1 MPVAVTGGIL
11 GRQPTSVARVAV
23 PAALVVVIAVVAVLM
38 FGGGSGY
45 TVTATFENAG
55 QLVNGN
61 YVEVAGRP
69 VGKVESIVLD
79 SHAQARVK
87 LSVGSG
93 FDPLH
98 EGTTAVIRAS
108 SLSGIANRYVE
119 IFPGPNSAPKIQ
131 DGGAIGADKTQA
143 PVDLDQL
150 FNTLDPKTR
159 KGLQDIVQG
168 GAAQYKGK
176 SAKAAAALRYFNPA
190 ISTSARV
197 ARELV
202 LDRSAFQRFV
212 SQTAETVSAL
222 DARRGDLAAL
232 VGNTNATAKAV
243 GDENVALGRA
253 LGLLPDTLRRAN
265 TTFVNLRA
273 TLDDLDVL
281 VNASKPATKRLAP
294 LFRQLRGLVG
304 DARPTIRDLRLLIRR
319 QGANN
324 DLIELTG
331 KMPRLQKIASETFPH
346 DIAALTQALPVISYA
361 RPYTPDLTGWI
372 TKFGQGANPY
382 DANGHYAR
390 IQPIFNQFN
399 FTDTPA
405 GPTLTPLPK
414 DLAGRNGLNARNSLR
429 CPGAAMQAPPD
440 GSAPWPNDAP
450 GCDPTDV
457 PPGP

>member
-1 MPVAVTGGIL
+1 
-11 GRQPTSVARVAV
+11 
-23 PAALVVVIAVVAVLM
+23 VVVVVAFLM
-38 FGGGSGY
+38 FSGGSGY
-45 TVTATFENAG
+45 TVTATFNNAG
-55 QLVNGN
+55 QLVKGN

-69 VGKVESIVLD
+69 VGKVKSIELD
-79 SHAQARVK
+79 NNAQARVK
-87 LSVGSG
+87 IQVGSG

-119 IFPGPNSAPKIQ
+119 LHPGPNSAAKIE
-131 DGGAIGADKTQA
+131 DGGEINADKTQA

-168 GAAQYKGK
+168 GATQYKGK
-176 SAKAAAALRYFNPA
+176 SAKAAEALKYFNPA

-202 LDRSAFQRFV
+202 YDRQAFQRFV
-212 SQTAETVSAL
+212 TDTAETVSAL
-222 DARRGDLAAL
+222 EERRDDLAGL
-232 VGNTNATAKAV
+232 ITNTNATAKAI

-273 TLDDLDVL
+273 TLNDLDVL
-281 VNASKPATKRLAP
+281 VDESKPATKDLAP
-294 LFRQLRGLVG
+294 LFRQLRGLV
-304 DARPTIRDLRLLIRR
+304 DDSIPTIHDLRILIRK
-319 QGANN
+319 QGKNN

-331 KMPRLQKIASETFPH
+331 KMPKLASIAKRTFPH
-346 DIAALTQALPVISYA
+346 DIAALQRSLPVISYI
-361 RPYTPDLTGWI
+361 RPYTPDLTGWV
-372 TKFGQGANPY
+372 TKFAEVANPY

-390 IQPIFNQFN
+390 IQPIFNQFQY
-399 FTDTPA
+399 TDTPA
-405 GPTLTPLPK
+405 GPTLVPLSD

-429 CPGAAMQAPPD
+429 CPGAATQPSPD
-440 GSAPWPNDAP
+440 GSNPWPDDSP
-450 GCDPTDV
+450 DCDPTNV

>member
-1 MPVAVTGGIL
+1 
-11 GRQPTSVARVAV
+11 
-23 PAALVVVIAVVAVLM
+23 VVVLVAFLM

-45 TVTATFENAG
+45 TVTAVFETGG
-55 QLVNGN
+55 QLVKGN
-61 YVEVAGRP
+61 NVEIAGRP
-69 VGKVESIVLD
+69 VGKVKSIELD
-79 SHAQARVK
+79 SNAQARVK
-87 LSVGSG
+87 IQVGSG

-119 IFPGPNSAPKIQ
+119 LHPGPNSAPKID
-131 DGGAIGADKTQA
+131 DGGLIKADRTQA

-159 KGLQDIVQG
+159 KGLQDIIQG
-168 GAAQYKGK
+168 GATQYKDK
-176 SAKAAAALRYFNPA
+176 SAQAAEALHYFNPA

-202 LDRSAFQRFV
+202 LDRTAFQRFV
-212 SQTAETVSAL
+212 TQTANTVTAL
-222 DARRGDLAAL
+222 DERRNDLAAL
-232 VGNTNATAKAV
+232 VGNANTTAKAI

-273 TLDDLDVL
+273 TLNDLDVL
-281 VNASKPATKRLAP
+281 VNESKPATKRLAP
-294 LFRQLRGLVG
+294 LFRQLRPLVR
-304 DARPTIRDLRLLIRR
+304 DSRPTIRDLRLLIRKK
-319 QGANN
+319 GKNN
-324 DLIELTG
+324 DLIELTA
-331 KMPRLQKIASETFPH
+331 KMPKLAKIAKETFPH
-346 DIAALTQALPVISYA
+346 DIAALQKSMPVISYI

-372 TKFGQGANPY
+372 TKFAEVASPY

-390 IQPIFNQFN
+390 IQPIFNQFQ

-405 GPTLTPLPK
+405 GPTLTPLP
-414 DLAGRNGLNARNSLR
+414 DDTAGRNGLNARNSLR
-429 CPGAAMQAPPD
+429 CPGAAMQPPPD
-440 GSAPWPNDAP
+440 GSAPWPDDAP
-450 GCDPTDV
+450 GCDPTNV

>member
-1 MPVAVTGGIL
+1 
-11 GRQPTSVARVAV
+11 
-23 PAALVVVIAVVAVLM
+23 VAVLVAFLM
-38 FGGGSGY
+38 FAGGSGY
-45 TVTATFENAG
+45 TVTAVFNNAG
-55 QLVNGN
+55 KLVKGN

-69 VGKVESIVLD
+69 VGKVQSIELD
-79 SHAQARVK
+79 NNAQARVK
-87 LSVGSG
+87 IKVGSG

-119 IFPGPNSAPKIQ
+119 LHPGPNSAPKIE
-131 DGGAIGADKTQA
+131 DGGLIQADRTQA

-168 GAAQYKGK
+168 GATQYKDK
-176 SAKAAAALRYFNPA
+176 SAKAAEALHYFNPA

-202 LDRSAFQRFV
+202 LDRAAFQRFV
-212 SQTAETVSAL
+212 SNTAQTVTAL
-222 DARRGDLAAL
+222 QERRSDLASL
-232 VGNTNATAKAV
+232 VGNANATAKAI

-273 TLDDLDVL
+273 TLNDLDVL
-281 VNASKPATKRLAP
+281 VDESKPATKDLAP
-294 LFRQLRGLVG
+294 LFRKLRPLVR
-304 DARPTIRDLRLLIRR
+304 DSRPTIRDLRLLIRKK
-319 QGANN
+319 GSNN
-324 DLIELTG
+324 DLIELTA
-331 KMPRLQKIASETFPH
+331 KMPRLARIAKQTFPH
-346 DIAALTQALPVISYA
+346 DIAALQKSLPVLSYI

-372 TKFGQGANPY
+372 TKFAEVASPY

-390 IQPIFNQFN
+390 IQPIFNQFQ
-399 FTDTPA
+399 FTETPA
-405 GPTLTPLPK
+405 GPTLTPLP
-414 DLAGRNGLNARNSLR
+414 DELAGRNGLNARNSLR
-429 CPGAAMQAPPD
+429 CPGAATQPPPD
-440 GSAPWPNDAP
+440 GSAPWPDDAP
-450 GCDPTDV
+450 GCDPSNV

>member
-1 MPVAVTGGIL
+1 
-11 GRQPTSVARVAV
+11 
-23 PAALVVVIAVVAVLM
+23 VVVVVALLM
-38 FGGGSGY
+38 FGRGNGY
-45 TVTATFENAG
+45 TVTAVFDNAG
-55 QLVNGN
+55 QLVKGN

-69 VGKVESIVLD
+69 VGRVKSIELD
-79 SHAQARVK
+79 EHAQARVK
-87 LSVGSG
+87 ISVGSG

-119 IFPGPNSAPKIQ
+119 LHTGPNSRPKIE
-131 DGGAIGADKTQA
+131 DGGEISADKAQA

-159 KGLQDIVQG
+159 KGLQGIVQG
-168 GAAQYKGK
+168 GATQYKGK
-176 SAKAAAALRYFNPA
+176 SAQAAEALRYFNPA
-190 ISTSARV
+190 LSTSAHV

-202 LDRSAFQRFV
+202 LDRQAFQRFV
-212 SQTAETVSAL
+212 ANTSDTVTALEE
-222 DARRGDLAAL
+222 RRDDLAAL
-232 VGNTNATAKAV
+232 VGNANTTAKAI

-273 TLDDLDVL
+273 TLNDLDVL
-281 VNASKPATKRLAP
+281 VNESKPATKDLAP
-294 LFRQLRGLVG
+294 LFRQLRPLVEES
-304 DARPTIRDLRLLIRR
+304 RPTIHDLRALIRK
-319 QGANN
+319 QGPNN

-331 KMPRLQKIASETFPH
+331 KMPKLAKIAKDTFPH
-346 DIAALTQALPVISYA
+346 DIAALTKSLPVLSYI
-361 RPYTPDLTGWI
+361 RPYTPDLTGWV
-372 TKFGQGANPY
+372 TKFAEVASPY

-390 IQPIFNQFN
+390 IQPIFNQFQ

-405 GPTLTPLPK
+405 GPTLTPLSD

-429 CPGAAMQAPPD
+429 CPGGAMQPPPD
-440 GSAPWPNDAP
+440 GSAPWPDDAP
-450 GCDPTDV
+450 GCDPTNT

>member
-1 MPVAVTGGIL
+1 
-11 GRQPTSVARVAV
+11 
-23 PAALVVVIAVVAVLM
+23 VVVVVALLM

-45 TVTATFENAG
+45 TVTAVFPNGG
-55 QLVNGN
+55 QLVKGN

-69 VGKVESIVLD
+69 IGKVKSIELAPN
-79 SHAQARVK
+79 AQARVK

-98 EGTTAVIRAS
+98 AGTTAVIRAS

-119 IFPGPNSAPKIQ
+119 LHPGPNSAPKIE
-131 DGGAIGADKTQA
+131 DGGLIGADKTQA

-159 KGLQDIVQG
+159 KGLQGIVQG
-168 GAAQYKGK
+168 GATQYNGK
-176 SAKAAAALRYFNPA
+176 SKQAAQALHYFNPA

-202 LDRSAFQRFV
+202 LDRVAFQRFV
-212 SQTAETVSAL
+212 TQTAETVSAL
-222 DARRGDLAAL
+222 DARHDDLAAL
-232 VGNTNATAKAV
+232 VGNANTTAKAI

-281 VNASKPATKRLAP
+281 VNASKPATKDLAP
-294 LFRQLRGLVG
+294 LFRKLRPLIEQS
-304 DARPTIRDLRLLIRR
+304 RPTIRDLRFLIRK
-319 QGANN
+319 QGPNN
-324 DLIELTG
+324 DLIELTS
-331 KMPRLQKIASETFPH
+331 KMPKLAKIAKETFPH
-346 DIAALTQALPVISYA
+346 DIAALTKSLPVISYI

-372 TKFGQGANPY
+372 TKFAESANPY

-390 IQPIFNQFN
+390 IQPIFNQFQYSE
-399 FTDTPA
+399 TPA
-405 GPTLTPLPK
+405 GPTLTPLPR
-414 DLAGRNGLNARNSLR
+414 DVAGRNGLNARNSLR
-429 CPGAAMQAPPD
+429 CPGGAMQPPPD
-440 GSAPWPNDAP
+440 GSAPWPDDAP
-450 GCDPTDV
+450 GCDPTNT

>member
-1 MPVAVTGGIL
+1 
-11 GRQPTSVARVAV
+11 
-23 PAALVVVIAVVAVLM
+23 VVVVVALLM

-45 TVTATFENAG
+45 TVTAVFDNAG
-55 QLVNGN
+55 QLVKGN

-69 VGKVESIVLD
+69 VGRVKSVELD
-79 SHAQARVK
+79 EHAQARVK
-87 LSVGSG
+87 ISVSSG

-119 IFPGPNSAPKIQ
+119 LHPGPNSRPKID
-131 DGGAIGADKTQA
+131 DGGEIAADRTQA

-168 GAAQYKGK
+168 GATQYKGK
-176 SAKAAAALRYFNPA
+176 SEQAAEALRYFNPA
-190 ISTSARV
+190 LSTSARV

-202 LDRSAFQRFV
+202 LDRQAFQRFV
-212 SQTAETVSAL
+212 NDTAETVSAL
-222 DARRGDLAAL
+222 DARRDDLAAL
-232 VGNTNATAKAV
+232 VGNTNTTAKAI

-273 TLDDLDVL
+273 TLNDLDVL
-281 VNASKPATKRLAP
+281 VNESKPATKDLAP
-294 LFRQLRGLVG
+294 LFRQLRPLVEES
-304 DARPTIRDLRLLIRR
+304 RPTIHDLRVLIRK
-319 QGANN
+319 QGPNN
-324 DLIELTG
+324 DLIELTA
-331 KMPRLQKIASETFPH
+331 KMPKLAKIAKDTFPH
-346 DIAALTQALPVISYA
+346 DIAALTKSLPVLSYI
-361 RPYTPDLTGWI
+361 RPYTPDLTGWV
-372 TKFGQGANPY
+372 TKFAEVASPY

-390 IQPIFNQFN
+390 IQPMFNQFQ

-405 GPTLTPLPK
+405 GPTLTPLPD

-429 CPGAAMQAPPD
+429 CPGGAMQPPPD
-440 GSAPWPNDAP
+440 GSAPWPDDAP
-450 GCDPTDV
+450 GCDPTNV

>member
-1 MPVAVTGGIL
+1 
-11 GRQPTSVARVAV
+11 
-23 PAALVVVIAVVAVLM
+23 VVVVVAFLM
-38 FGGGSGY
+38 FSGGSGY
-45 TVTATFENAG
+45 TVTATFNNAG
-55 QLVNGN
+55 QLVKGN

-69 VGKVESIVLD
+69 VGKVKSIELD
-79 SHAQARVK
+79 NNAQARVK
-87 LSVGSG
+87 IQVGSG

-98 EGTTAVIRAS
+98 QGTTAVIRAS

-119 IFPGPNSAPKIQ
+119 LHPGPNSAPKIE
-131 DGGAIGADKTQA
+131 DGGQIGADKTQA

-168 GAAQYKGK
+168 GATQYKGK
-176 SAKAAAALRYFNPA
+176 SAKAAQALKYFNPA

-202 LDRSAFQRFV
+202 YDRQAFQRFV
-212 SQTAETVSAL
+212 NDTAETVSAL
-222 DARRGDLAAL
+222 EERRDDLAGL
-232 VGNTNATAKAV
+232 ITNTNTTAKAI

-273 TLDDLDVL
+273 TLNDLDVL
-281 VNASKPATKRLAP
+281 VDESKPATKDLAP
-294 LFRQLRGLVG
+294 LFRQLRGLV
-304 DARPTIRDLRLLIRR
+304 DDSIPTIHDLRVLIRK
-319 QGANN
+319 QGKNN

-331 KMPRLQKIASETFPH
+331 KMPKLADIAKKTFPH
-346 DIAALTQALPVISYA
+346 DIAALQKSLPVISYI
-361 RPYTPDLTGWI
+361 RPYTPDLTGWV
-372 TKFGQGANPY
+372 TKFAEVANPY

-390 IQPIFNQFN
+390 IQPIFNQFQ
-399 FTDTPA
+399 FTETPA
-405 GPTLTPLPK
+405 GPTLVPLSD

-429 CPGAAMQAPPD
+429 CPGAATQPAPD
-440 GSAPWPNDAP
+440 GSNPWPDESP
-450 GCDPTDV
+450 DCDPSNV